1 MAFTNE
7 LEKGLAIKHN
17 NDIYIV
23 LDFQSFQKG
32 RGGSNLWVKIR
43 SLNTGKIIETNF
55 AGDNKFET
63 VPVERHPHE
72 YLYAD
77 GDIYHFMHK
86 QTFDQV
92 GVNGSMISGKE
103 FLIEG
108 LECSLMIDTST
119 DAVMGVDLPMTVN
132 LLVTYSEPGIK
143 GDTATNALKSA
154 TVETGATI
162 KVPMFVNEGD
172 KIKIKTDTGDYV
184 ERVK

>member
-7 LEKGLAIKHN
+7 LEKGLAIRYN
-17 NDIYIV
+17 NDINIV

-32 RGGSNLWVKIR
+32 RGGSNLWVKLR

-63 VPVERHPHE
+63 VPVERHPHNF
-72 YLYAD
+72 LYAE
-77 GDIYHFMHK
+77 GDIYNFMHN

-92 GVNGSMISGKE
+92 AVNGPMIAGKE

-108 LECSLMIDTST
+108 LECTLLMNTADDS
-119 DAVMGVDLPMTVN
+119 VLGVDLPLTVN
-132 LLVTYSEPGIK
+132 MLVTYTEPGMK
-143 GDTATNALKSA
+143 GDTATNTMKAA
-154 TVETGATI
+154 TVQTGATV
-162 KVPMFVNEGD
+162 KVPLFVNEGD
-172 KIKIKTDTGDYV
+172 KIKIKTDTGEYV